1 MLSKPGGMPE
11 GLNNMISLALTGPAC
26 RVLVFLAIIGIW
38 TLPLQAQGK
47 ETVRQ
52 LDEKNRR
59 YFTDLV
65 VSTHEGTNVRFYSD
79 LLKDRIVVINFFYT
93 NCPTAQTSL
102 STLFRVQQSL
112 GDALGKEVV
121 LLSLSVDPER
131 DTVEAVRKYAG
142 KFNPRKGWTFVTGK
156 PQNIEA
162 INLKLGNRNLIP
174 EFHIQ
179 VFLLGNLATGQWM
192 RLPETARAE
201 AVVEG
206 VRNLMSSK

>member
-1 MLSKPGGMPE
+1 MS
-11 GLNNMISLALTGPAC
+11 NS
-26 RVLVFLAIIGIW
+26 
-38 TLPLQAQGK
+38 
-47 ETVRQ
+47 
-52 LDEKNRR
+52 
-59 YFTDLV
+59 
-65 VSTHEGTNVRFYSD
+65 
-79 LLKDRIVVINFFYT
+79 FFYT

-179 VFLLGNLATGQWM
+179 VFLMGNLATGQWM

-201 AVVEG
+201 AVIEG

>member
-1 MLSKPGGMPE
+1 M
-11 GLNNMISLALTGPAC
+11 
-26 RVLVFLAIIGIW
+26 
-38 TLPLQAQGK
+38 
-47 ETVRQ
+47 
-52 LDEKNRR
+52 
-59 YFTDLV
+59 
-65 VSTHEGTNVRFYSD
+65 
-79 LLKDRIVVINFFYT
+79 INFFYT

-162 INLKLGNRNLIP
+162 INLKLGSKSDQGLHTGLSHGQSCDRAMDAAARNRP
-174 EFHIQ
+174 YRKSH
-179 VFLLGNLATGQWM
+179 
-192 RLPETARAE
+192 
-201 AVVEG
+201 
-206 VRNLMSSK
+206 